1 MLRVAGSISYQTS
14 GRLLNGYEIIGAM
27 TDSDYDLI
35 DELFT
40 KLRMQLLKMRNT
52 DPEVV
57 EEMKSTVSQLDDAVE
72 SLYLQ
77 LKRENLK
84 NSPKTSKTPR
94 KRSK

>member
-1 MLRVAGSISYQTS
+1 VYGIIAFQTS
-14 GRLLNGYEIIGAM
+14 SILISEYGIIGAM
-27 TDSDYDLI
+27 TDYDYDLI

-40 KLRMQLLKMRNT
+40 KLRMQLLKIRNS

-72 SLYLQ
+72 SLYVQ
-77 LKRENLK
+77 LKRESSK
-84 NSPKTSKTPR
+84 SSPKSLR